1 MKKYSFFKT
10 TPLYKE
16 FSLLSAISRDKHIT
30 QRDIASKMNVS
41 VAMVNFYLDEYEE
54 KGLIKRVYHGTK
66 SIDYFVTDKGEERR
80 KELSIRYL
88 ESALDVYNEAKL
100 SCNVI
105 FKKLRIKNFKKVL
118 FYGAGEVCEM
128 LLSVLNS
135 DQSIDLDV
143 IAVIDDD
150 NKKIGKKI
158 LDKDIISL
166 NEITNLSYDGIL
178 ISTYTHTDT
187 IYQKLIVQN
196 IDKEKIVS
204 FF

>member
-1 MKKYSFFKT
+1 MEKCSFFKT

-187 IYQKLIVQN
+187 IYQKLIEQN

>member
-1 MKKYSFFKT
+1 MEKCSFFKT

-66 SIDYFVTDKGEERR
+66 SIDYFVTDMGEERR

-143 IAVIDDD
+143 IALIDDD

-166 NEITNLSYDGIL
+166 SEVNNLSYDGIL

-187 IYQKLIVQN
+187 IYQKLIEQN

>member
-1 MKKYSFFKT
+1 MEKCSFFKT

-178 ISTYTHTDT
+178 ISTYTHTNT
-187 IYQKLIVQN
+187 IYQKLIEQN

>member
-1 MKKYSFFKT
+1 MEKCSFFKT

-143 IAVIDDD
+143 ISVIDDD

-187 IYQKLIVQN
+187 IYQKLIEQN

>member
-1 MKKYSFFKT
+1 MEKCSFFKT

-41 VAMVNFYLDEYEE
+41 VTMVNFYLDEYEE

-105 FKKLRIKNFKKVL
+105 FKKLRIKNFKKIL

-150 NKKIGKKI
+150 NKKIGEKI
-158 LDKDIISL
+158 LDKDIIPL
-166 NEITNLSYDGIL
+166 NELTNLSYDGIL

-187 IYQKLIVQN
+187 IYQKLIEQN

>member
-1 MKKYSFFKT
+1 MEKCSFFKT

-16 FSLLSAISRDKHIT
+16 FSLLSAISRYKHIT
-30 QRDIASKMNVS
+30 QRDIAIKMNVS
-41 VAMVNFYLDEYEE
+41 VTMVNFYLDEYEE

-105 FKKLRIKNFKKVL
+105 FKKLRIKNFKKIL

-178 ISTYTHTDT
+178 ISTYTHTNA
-187 IYQKLIVQN
+187 IYQKLIEQN

>member
-1 MKKYSFFKT
+1 MEKCSFFKT

-135 DQSIDLDV
+135 DQSIDLGV

-187 IYQKLIVQN
+187 IYQKLIEQN

>member
-1 MKKYSFFKT
+1 MEKCSFFKT

-166 NEITNLSYDGIL
+166 SEVNNLSYDGIL

-187 IYQKLIVQN
+187 IYQKLIEQN

>member
-1 MKKYSFFKT
+1 MEKCSFFKT

-105 FKKLRIKNFKKVL
+105 FKKLRIKNFKKIL

-187 IYQKLIVQN
+187 IYQKLIEQN

>member
-1 MKKYSFFKT
+1 MEKYSFFKT

-143 IAVIDDD
+143 MAVIDDD

-187 IYQKLIVQN
+187 IYQKLIEQN

>member
-1 MKKYSFFKT
+1 MEKYSFFKT

-187 IYQKLIVQN
+187 IYQKLIEQN

>member
-1 MKKYSFFKT
+1 MEKCSFFKT

-118 FYGAGEVCEM
+118 FYGASEVCEM

-187 IYQKLIVQN
+187 IYQKLIEQN

>member
-1 MKKYSFFKT
+1 MEKCSFFKT

-66 SIDYFVTDKGEERR
+66 SIDYFVTDMGEERR

-178 ISTYTHTDT
+178 ISTYTHTNA
-187 IYQKLIVQN
+187 IYQKLIEQN

>member
-1 MKKYSFFKT
+1 MEKYSFFKT

-100 SCNVI
+100 SCNVT

-135 DQSIDLDV
+135 DQSIDLGV

-178 ISTYTHTDT
+178 ISTYTHTDA
-187 IYQKLIVQN
+187 IYQKLIEQN

>member
-1 MKKYSFFKT
+1 MEKYSFFKT

-135 DQSIDLDV
+135 DQSIDLGV

-178 ISTYTHTDT
+178 ISTYTHTNT
-187 IYQKLIVQN
+187 IYQKLIEQN

>member
-1 MKKYSFFKT
+1 MEKCSFFKT

-178 ISTYTHTDT
+178 IATYTHTDT
-187 IYQKLIVQN
+187 IYQKLIEQN

>member
-1 MKKYSFFKT
+1 MEKCSFFKT

-105 FKKLRIKNFKKVL
+105 FKKLRIKNFKKIL

-178 ISTYTHTDT
+178 ISTYTHTDA
-187 IYQKLIVQN
+187 IYQKLIEQT

>member
-1 MKKYSFFKT
+1 MEKCSFFKT

-66 SIDYFVTDKGEERR
+66 SIDYFVTDMGEERR

-166 NEITNLSYDGIL
+166 SEVNNLSYDGIL

-187 IYQKLIVQN
+187 IYQKLIEQN

>member
-1 MKKYSFFKT
+1 MEKCSFFKT

-187 IYQKLIVQN
+187 IYQKLIEQS
-196 IDKEKIVS
+196 IDIEKIVS

>member
-1 MKKYSFFKT
+1 MEKCSFFKT

-143 IAVIDDD
+143 MAVIDDD

-187 IYQKLIVQN
+187 IYQKLIEQN
-196 IDKEKIVS
+196 IDKEKIDS

>member
-1 MKKYSFFKT
+1 MEKCSFFKT

-16 FSLLSAISRDKHIT
+16 FSLLSAINRDKHIT

-187 IYQKLIVQN
+187 IYQKLIEQN

>member
-1 MKKYSFFKT
+1 MEKCSFFKT

-166 NEITNLSYDGIL
+166 NGITNLSYDGIL

-187 IYQKLIVQN
+187 IYQKLIEQN

>member
-1 MKKYSFFKT
+1 
-10 TPLYKE
+10 
-16 FSLLSAISRDKHIT
+16 
-30 QRDIASKMNVS
+30 
-41 VAMVNFYLDEYEE
+41 MVNFYLDEYEE

-135 DQSIDLDV
+135 DQSIDLGV

-178 ISTYTHTDT
+178 ISTYTHTDA
-187 IYQKLIVQN
+187 IYQKLIEQN

>member
-1 MKKYSFFKT
+1 MEKCSFFKT

-143 IAVIDDD
+143 MAVIDDD

-187 IYQKLIVQN
+187 IYQKLIEQN